1 MLFILS
7 EKSHFPRIT
16 ERLIDILRGQP
27 CCRGC
32 HIQFMGQIDTA
43 DSGVIRVDAGE
54 QPLGEKLAERVAGE
68 IWHGAGL
75 DIAREVR
82 LDANA
87 AVAQH
92 RHDRRIIHRSH
103 RVTDARGAE
112 FVHRLHN
119 ACRPRRLSSMH
130 SDLPTCISALFEM
143 LNKKPSRL
151 GGLVAGQVQSHEVLF
166 VIEEREKFLP
176 ANPGPKVRVRMPM
189 RFTRTPKSASPCRAP
204 SITAST
210 TREGSKW

>member
-54 QPLGEKLAERVAGE
+54 QPLGEKLAEWVAGE

-75 DIAREVR
+75 DMLVKFASKPMRRSPEIPPIHHIAP
-82 LDANA
+82 
-87 AVAQH
+87 
-92 RHDRRIIHRSH
+92 RRR
-103 RVTDARGAE
+103 
-112 FVHRLHN
+112 N
-119 ACRPRRLSSMH
+119 PQRPRS
-130 SDLPTCISALFEM
+130 
-143 LNKKPSRL
+143 
-151 GGLVAGQVQSHEVLF
+151 
-166 VIEEREKFLP
+166 
-176 ANPGPKVRVRMPM
+176 
-189 RFTRTPKSASPCRAP
+189 
-204 SITAST
+204 
-210 TREGSKW
+210 